1 MDSPRLRRNQLGL
14 VIHNFDLFV
23 LLTYICREHAN
34 HLTFVLTMH
43 AKTREDALEV
53 DAAPADIVNRDTVA
67 LTRRR
72 LLGAAAAASAATL
85 LAGTPR
91 TASAAPRVKG
101 AGAASAGRDV
111 LDVAIIGAGLAG
123 LTAARDLKRGGCD
136 TFVVLE
142 ARSRVGG
149 RTYNHDLG
157 NSVVSEAGGQW
168 IGPGQTAIAD
178 LARELGVDTFETYYQ
193 GKTVF
198 LAGDVRVAQDLQGGV
213 GAQGKVAAKL
223 SELARRVPS
232 GAPWTAANAA
242 ELDKLSLG
250 DWLARQD
257 LSNEE
262 KFSFSLAATLSLGAQ
277 PAQLGLLHYLS
288 VINSANSDYDTL
300 ERIKGG
306 AQETR
311 FVGGA
316 QILSIRMARELGHKV
331 RLSCPVRKI
340 VGWNRDIVELHTDQG
355 VVRARH
361 VIAALNPALCQQVV
375 FDPPLPAGR
384 AQLHRFWPAHAP
396 MRKTAHVYARPF
408 WRDKGFNGQV
418 VPLDGPLIWS
428 VDNSP
433 PDGSV
438 GVISAFVKPGFLP
451 AEPKAAERILSAIYA
466 QAFGDKA
473 LKPTQYH
480 DLDWGKV
487 DNWSMSCINPMPA
500 GFWTKLGQYLHPPT
514 GRLIWSGTET
524 ADIWAGAMDG
534 AVRSGHRAAL
544 QVLGAL
550 AYPVREA

>member
-1 MDSPRLRRNQLGL
+1 M
-14 VIHNFDLFV
+14 
-23 LLTYICREHAN
+23 N
-34 HLTFVLTMH
+34 HQ
-43 AKTREDALEV
+43 
-53 DAAPADIVNRDTVA
+53 
-67 LTRRR
+67 TRRR
-72 LLGAAAAASAATL
+72 DGAAQAEAIRKRSPASRPDSHTRRRVLGLAAA
-85 LAGTPR
+85 
-91 TASAAPRVKG
+91 
-101 AGAASAGRDV
+101 AGAASLAVAVAPHAANAAPLRPGAARAQRDV
-111 LDVAIIGAGLAG
+111 LDLAILGAGLAG
-123 LTAARDLKRGGCD
+123 LTAARDLHRAGCQS
-136 TFVVLE
+136 FVVLE
-142 ARSRVGG
+142 ARNRVGG

-178 LARELGVDTFETYYQ
+178 LARELGVETFGTYYA

-198 LAGDVRVAQDLQGGV
+198 LADNIRVTQDLHGGI
-213 GAQGKVAAKL
+213 GAQGQVAARL
-223 SELARRVPS
+223 SEMARGVPS
-232 GAPWTAANAA
+232 GAPWKASKAA
-242 ELDKLSLG
+242 EYDKLTLG
-250 DWLARQD
+250 DWLARQG

-262 KFSFSLAATLSLGAQ
+262 KFSFGMAATLSLGAP

-300 ERIKGG
+300 EKIKDG

-311 FVGGA
+311 FVGGS
-316 QILSIRMARELGHKV
+316 QELSIRMAQELGDKV
-331 RLSCPVRKI
+331 RLSSPVRRI
-340 VGWNRDIVELHTDQG
+340 VGWDRDIVELHTDHG

-361 VIAALNPALCQQVV
+361 VIAALNPALCQQIV
-375 FDPPLPAGR
+375 FDPPLPPGR
-384 AQLHRFWPAHAP
+384 AELHRAWPAHAP
-396 MRKTAHVYARPF
+396 MRKAAHVYSRPF

-438 GVISAFVKPGFLP
+438 GVLSAFVKPGYLP
-451 AEPKAAERILSAIYA
+451 AEPKAAEPILSAIYA
-466 QAFGDKA
+466 RAFGDQA

-487 DNWSMSCINPMPA
+487 DPWSMSCINPMPA
-500 GFWTKLGQYLHPPT
+500 GFWTKLGKHLHPPL

-544 QVLGAL
+544 QALGAL
-550 AYPVREA
+550 HGPLHSNVSEA